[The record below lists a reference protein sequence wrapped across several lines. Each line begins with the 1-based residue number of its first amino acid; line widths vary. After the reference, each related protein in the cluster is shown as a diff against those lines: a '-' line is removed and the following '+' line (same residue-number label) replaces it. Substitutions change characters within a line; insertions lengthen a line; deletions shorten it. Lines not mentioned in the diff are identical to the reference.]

1 MATML
6 LSTHGTNGDVLSFV
20 RLGAELAERGHD
32 VTIATHARYAPTV
45 RAADIELVPID
56 TEDEYVRYL
65 ADARDMLDAR
75 VGSPRLPDL
84 LGHYQRND
92 LFGQLRREVEAAVAR
107 HRAGATVLVGRH
119 TSGLATL
126 IAAEL
131 LGAPSVWVAMT
142 PAQQLLL
149 PVQVHLHRSALA
161 AGIDAVRADFGLAP
175 VDDWAAWMSGA
186 DRQLGLWPR
195 WFDKAGPPTVEAVEP
210 VGFLLN
216 DAAESGDLPPEV
228 ERILADPSGPP
239 VLVAA
244 SSGQML
250 WEPFYAAALYACRRV
265 GRPVILVSPHLDALP
280 DPLPAG
286 VRWFPR
292 LPYRDLV
299 PRVAAVIHHGGIG
312 TLGRCIAAGVPQV
325 VLAHSF
331 DQPDTGAR
339 LQRCGVAR
347 FLPSTRW
354 APETAAELLTE
365 VLTDAR
371 YAERSRR
378 FGATVDPTTTA
389 TRAAERIEALLA
401 PSPEPVDR

>member
-1 MATML
+1 ML
-6 LSTHGTNGDVLSFV
+6 LGTHGTNGDVLSFV
-20 RLGAELAERGHD
+20 RLGAALAERGHE
-32 VTIATHARYAPTV
+32 VTITTHARYAPAV
-45 RAADIELVPID
+45 RAAGIELVPLD
-56 TEDEYVRYL
+56 TEQEYVRYL
-65 ADARDMLDAR
+65 ADAREMLDAR
-75 VGSPRLPDL
+75 VGSAQLPDL
-84 LGHYQRND
+84 LGHYRRND

-107 HRAGATVLVGRH
+107 HRPGATVLVGRH

-161 AGIDAVRADFGLAP
+161 AGIDAVRADVGLPP
-175 VDDWAAWMSGA
+175 VDDWAAWMGGA
-186 DRQLGLWPR
+186 DRQLGLWPQ
-195 WFDKAGPPTVEAVEP
+195 WFDRAGPATTDAIAP
-210 VGFLLN
+210 VGFLLT
-216 DAAESGDLPPEV
+216 DAAESGELPPEV
-228 ERILADPSGPP
+228 ERILTDPAGPP
-239 VLVAA
+239 VLIAA

-250 WEPFYAAALYACRRV
+250 WEPFYAAALHACRRV
-265 GRPVILVSPHLDALP
+265 GRPVILVSPHPDALP

-286 VRWFPR
+286 VSWFPR

-312 TLGRCIAAGVPQV
+312 TLGRCLVAGVPQL

-354 APETAAELLTE
+354 APEAAAELLTE
-365 VLTDAR
+365 LLTDAR
-371 YAERSRR
+371 YRERSRR
-378 FGATVDPTTTA
+378 FGATVDSSATA
-389 TRAAERIEALLA
+389 ARAAERIESLCRPA
-401 PSPEPVDR
+401 